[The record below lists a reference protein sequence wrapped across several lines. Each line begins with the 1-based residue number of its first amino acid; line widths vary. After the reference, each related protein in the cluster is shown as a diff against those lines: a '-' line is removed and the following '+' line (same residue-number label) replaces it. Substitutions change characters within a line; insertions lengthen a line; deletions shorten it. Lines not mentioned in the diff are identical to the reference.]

1 MSIAACTEVKVLY
14 FQVPCYF
21 TDIERQ
27 AVLNAASIVGLNVLR
42 LMNDTTA
49 TALSYGIYKQDL
61 PNPEEKPRVVVF
73 LDIGYSDTQ
82 LSVCSFNK
90 GKLKVICIY
99 FNPIKLVYVI
109 EKLLAMQH

>member
-1 MSIAACTEVKVLY
+1 MIAACIDMEVIY

-73 LDIGYSDTQ
+73 VDIGYSDTQ

-90 GKLKVICIY
+90 GKLKVTCIY
-99 FNPIKLVYVI
+99 FKI
-109 EKLLAMQH
+109 LLLNFMYTH